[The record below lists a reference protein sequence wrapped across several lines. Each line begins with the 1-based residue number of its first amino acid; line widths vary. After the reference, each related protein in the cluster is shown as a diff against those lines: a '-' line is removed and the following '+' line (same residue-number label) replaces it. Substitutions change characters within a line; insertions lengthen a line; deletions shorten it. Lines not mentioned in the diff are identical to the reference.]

1 MMSIAPIFPP
11 PPPPPPMGIL
21 SQQQHQHHPHQ
32 HHRSMLPPS
41 SSSGSSGFGGVGC
54 HPNMSIGISTGGMHH
69 PLSVT
74 GGGASSSGGGGSNGA
89 MSIAPIFPPPP
100 PPPPGNPTQQQ
111 HHPHQHHR
119 SMLPSPSSSGSS
131 GVGCHPYM
139 SIGISTGGLL
149 SVQSSGA
156 MTGSTSN
163 SITTKMNIRYLKIS
177 ARLWIHKGA
186 PVSGF
191 VEMRVHIHMPR
202 DLAFVIPRKVKTNW
216 NGDNCDED
224 RDRGVFRGTRN
235 QYAMCSLYV
244 QIGKL
249 LGVRPRKGKDSLFE
263 EIYRHWS
270 LSRNSFYREGLIRT
284 LDDLVEG
291 DYLVLNCG
299 MLHKCSHMTKDFM
312 KQLPPEYKDDVKVS
326 LISPRRNR
334 DHDASAGSSENIN
347 SSNKRPKVVAAPGK
361 RIATDRRPIF
371 GPNVYGPKH
380 SNEVIEISSDDE
392 SETSS
397 VEDVTDKWRAKRDEE
412 RSKMK
417 ENAEEID

>member
-1 MMSIAPIFPP
+1 
-11 PPPPPPMGIL
+11 
-21 SQQQHQHHPHQ
+21 
-32 HHRSMLPPS
+32 
-41 SSSGSSGFGGVGC
+41 
-54 HPNMSIGISTGGMHH
+54 
-69 PLSVT
+69 
-74 GGGASSSGGGGSNGA
+74 
-89 MSIAPIFPPPP
+89 
-100 PPPPGNPTQQQ
+100 
-111 HHPHQHHR
+111 
-119 SMLPSPSSSGSS
+119 
-131 GVGCHPYM
+131 
-139 SIGISTGGLL
+139 
-149 SVQSSGA
+149 
-156 MTGSTSN
+156 
-163 SITTKMNIRYLKIS
+163 
-177 ARLWIHKGA
+177 
-186 PVSGF
+186 
-191 VEMRVHIHMPR
+191 MPR
-202 DLAFVIPRKVKTNW
+202 DLAFVRPRKVKSNW

-397 VEDVTDKWRAKRDEE
+397 VEDVTDKWRAKRDGE